1 MTLRKR
7 INKKGG
13 CEYASVSDNYNLLE
27 NALNQ
32 IKTKGG
38 CTSYADVNSSY
49 MITDT
54 KKGGNRKYKKGGNF
68 DLLSTSRDLFNRSN
82 ALFGNNAQPPAAA
95 SAPPPPAPPAP
106 PAPQAS
112 APQASAPQAPQAQKG
127 GNIKYKQGG
136 KLDLLYKTNALLSN
150 NGGCGCSTNMKK
162 GGAIEL
168 APFAAAVALMAA
180 RYMADIDEIKPKP
193 NTKSVSKP
201 KTKSVSKPNTKS
213 VSKPKTKTKSYK
225 K

>member
-1 MTLRKR
+1 
-7 INKKGG
+7 
-13 CEYASVSDNYNLLE
+13 
-27 NALNQ
+27 
-32 IKTKGG
+32 
-38 CTSYADVNSSY
+38 

-68 DLLSTSRDLFNRSN
+68 DLLSTIRDLYNRSN

-95 SAPPPPAPPAP
+95 PASAPPPPAP

-112 APQASAPQAPQAQKG
+112 APQASAPQAQKG
-127 GNIKYKQGG
+127 GNRKYKQGG
-136 KLDLLYKTNALLSN
+136 NLDLLYKTNALLSN

-201 KTKSVSKPNTKS
+201 NTKSVSKPKTKS

>member
-27 NALNQ
+27 DALNQ

-82 ALFGNNAQPPAAA
+82 ALFGNNAQPPPAPPA
-95 SAPPPPAPPAP
+95 SAPPPPP
-106 PAPQAS
+106 
-112 APQASAPQAPQAQKG
+112 APQAQKG
-127 GNIKYKQGG
+127 GNRKYKQGG